1 MWTLSSKPVARE
13 APGDSQPANVPTK
26 VSGLSDGER
35 CSYISLCDEKATG
48 TLIFPSLYFYSL
60 RFGPQCSHPPRI
72 HSYMLHLIAT
82 DSILPLLLW
91 PLYLYSL
98 GIHPALRI
106 I

>member
-1 MWTLSSKPVARE
+1 MPEKLRE
-13 APGDSQPANVPTK
+13 TNVPTK

-35 CSYISLCDEKATG
+35 CSYISLCDEKATS
-48 TLIFPSLYFYSL
+48 TLVFPSLYFYSL
-60 RFGPQCSHPPRI
+60 RVGPQRSHPTRI
-72 HSYMLHLIAT
+72 HGYMLHLIAT